1 MSILDPLII
10 NFDTFLKSV
19 LTHTVPPLPT
29 TFGQD
34 DPTAMPAAERKETA
48 ALMRVNH
55 VGEVCAQA
63 LYRAHALSTHN
74 PALKQK
80 FDQAAAEEQSHL
92 DWTRARIEQLGDRT
106 SLLNPLWYA
115 GAFCIGLVAGR
126 LGDKISLGFMAET
139 ERQVEEH
146 LDSHLQRIPV
156 QDTVSRNIVQHMK
169 DDEARHATQATQLG
183 AAELPP
189 PAKRLM
195 RAAAKVMTT
204 LAHRI

>member
-1 MSILDPLII
+1 MSTLDALII

-19 LTHTVPPLPT
+19 LAHTAPPLPT
-29 TFGQD
+29 AFGQD
-34 DPTAMPAAERKETA
+34 DPSAISAAEKKETA

-63 LYRAHALSTHN
+63 LYRAHALSTNN

-80 FDQAAAEEQSHL
+80 FDQAAAEEQNHL

-115 GAFCIGLVAGR
+115 GAFGIGLVAGR
-126 LGDKISLGFMAET
+126 LGDPISLGFMAET

-146 LDSHLQRIPV
+146 LNSHLQRIPAH
-156 QDTVSRNIVQHMK
+156 DTVSRQIVQHMK

-183 AAELPP
+183 AADLPP
-189 PAKRLM
+189 PAKLLM
-195 RAAAKVMTT
+195 RAAAKIMTT
-204 LAHRI
+204 VAHRI